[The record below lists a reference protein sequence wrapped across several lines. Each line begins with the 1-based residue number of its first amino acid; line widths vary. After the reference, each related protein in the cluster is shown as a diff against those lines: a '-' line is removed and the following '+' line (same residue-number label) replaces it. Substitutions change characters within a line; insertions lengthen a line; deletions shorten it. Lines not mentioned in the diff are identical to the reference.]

1 MRFVGF
7 RRLFRFVTLAV
18 LSAALIGGLLKL
30 SYAQSTPPTQPL
42 NPSDLQLHGK
52 KLVAAYCAGC
62 HGMDGNSADPQ
73 YAKIAGQKASYLRA
87 QLRAFKSSERKSDI
101 MSGPASAISDAQIV
115 ELAQYFSQQ
124 TRKPDVVNDRQLARL
139 GARIYNASNCGG
151 VPPCAA
157 CHGGRGF
164 GRGFGSGGVMGRGM
178 MGGGMMG
185 GHMGMMGNTVGVPNL
200 NGQHATYTIQQL
212 DAFANG
218 MRRGTVM
225 NNIAAAL
232 NEQDRKA
239 VAEYLSGRH

>member
-1 MRFVGF
+1 MRFPGF
-7 RRLFRFVTLAV
+7 RLLFRFASLAV
-18 LSAALIGGLLKL
+18 LSAALIGGLLRL
-30 SYAQSTPPTQPL
+30 SYAQSTAQSPNRSEP
-42 NPSDLQLHGK
+42 QLHGT

-73 YAKIAGQKASYLRA
+73 YAKIAGQKAFYLRA
-87 QLRAFKSSERKSDI
+87 QLRAFKSGVRKSDI

-115 ELAQYFSQQ
+115 ELARYFSQQ
-124 TRKPDVVNDRQLARL
+124 TRKPDVVHDRQLARL
-139 GARIYNASNCGG
+139 GARIYSAPNRGG
-151 VPPCAA
+151 APPCAA

-164 GRGFGSGGVMGRGM
+164 GQVGM

-185 GHMGMMGNTVGVPNL
+185 GRMGMMGNTAGVPNL

-218 MRRGTVM
+218 IRRGTVM
-225 NNIAAAL
+225 NNIAPTM

-239 VAEYLSGRH
+239 AAEYVSGLR